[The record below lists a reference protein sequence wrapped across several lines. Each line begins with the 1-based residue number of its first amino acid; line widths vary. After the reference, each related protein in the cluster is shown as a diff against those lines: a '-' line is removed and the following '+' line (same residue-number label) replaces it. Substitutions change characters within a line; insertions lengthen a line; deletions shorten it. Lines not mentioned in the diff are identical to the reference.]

1 MPCNCRKGI
10 GNHDHVNDGLV
21 RDGVFGV
28 GTCLNKV
35 IDLPFIQLW
44 NARNSIAEAQCVF
57 DDAHT
62 DNNTPL
68 CSDDDP

>member
-28 GTCLNKV
+28 GTCLNKM
-35 IDLPFIQLW
+35 IGLPFIQLW
-44 NARNSIAEAQCVF
+44 NARNSVAEA
-57 DDAHT
+57 
-62 DNNTPL
+62 
-68 CSDDDP
+68 